1 MQCEV
6 QLQIYN
12 MVGGGWPGGG
22 RDEKTAESYYTG
34 NEREKKKEKKTSLG
48 WRRDLLWSGGEGQI
62 TDCSE
67 WSRKRE

>member
-1 MQCEV
+1 MKCNFKYI
-6 QLQIYN
+6 IYL
-12 MVGGGWPGGG
+12 VGGGGGG
-22 RDEKTAESYYTG
+22 GGGGDEKTAESYYTG
-34 NEREKKKEKKTSLG
+34 NEREKKTSLG